1 AQAVVSRMRT
11 ADRAATPVSATASV
25 TGSATT
31 GDETVTALIQ
41 LALRT
46 GRRLRI
52 AYVDA
57 QGAASRHVVHARSLA
72 AGQLVADEDGGEADL
87 RFPLHRINRVEV
99 L

>member
-1 AQAVVSRMRT
+1 
-11 ADRAATPVSATASV
+11 AAASASGAA
-25 TGSATT
+25 G
-31 GDETVTALIQ
+31 ETVSTLIQ

-52 AYVDA
+52 GYVDA

-72 AGQLVADEDGGEADL
+72 AGQLVADEEGGEPDL
-87 RFPLHRINRVEV
+87 RFALHRITRVEV